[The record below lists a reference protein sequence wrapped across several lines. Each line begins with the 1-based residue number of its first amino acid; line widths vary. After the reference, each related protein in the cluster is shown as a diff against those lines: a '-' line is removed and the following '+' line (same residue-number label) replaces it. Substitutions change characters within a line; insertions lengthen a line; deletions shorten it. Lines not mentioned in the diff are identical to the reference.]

1 MLRLEAPRDV
11 RQIRDGTEPMD
22 EVVEVENPA
31 GWVRS
36 LVHQQEQAEADL
48 RQLWEVSGSALDR
61 TNQRIQDI
69 ERAYMTLA
77 QGTQYVYDRI
87 RNQENIAESWVR
99 NELAAAAN
107 AYQNLAQQ
115 VWQEIFDRT
124 NETDLRQTHQ
134 GTQLARLHDALAFLT
149 EANTAR
155 SWHLTLFQKNVEEW
169 AQGHQARVVTRE
181 QRLAQAQ
188 EEIRKV
194 AVQVALPTMPPP
206 AAPIPT

>member
-1 MLRLEAPRDV
+1 MSTTSDFNMLRLEAPRDV
-11 RQIRDGTEPMD
+11 QQITDGTEPVD
-22 EVVEVENPA
+22 EVVEVKNPT
-31 GWVRS
+31 GWVRFR
-36 LVHQQEQAEADL
+36 VHQQEQAEADL

-61 TNQRIQDI
+61 TNQWIQDI

-107 AYQNLAQQ
+107 AYQNFAQQ

-124 NETDLRQTHQ
+124 NEADLRQTHQ

-155 SWHLTLFQKNVEEW
+155 SRHLTLFQKNVEE
-169 AQGHQARVVTRE
+169 
-181 QRLAQAQ
+181 
-188 EEIRKV
+188 
-194 AVQVALPTMPPP
+194 
-206 AAPIPT
+206 